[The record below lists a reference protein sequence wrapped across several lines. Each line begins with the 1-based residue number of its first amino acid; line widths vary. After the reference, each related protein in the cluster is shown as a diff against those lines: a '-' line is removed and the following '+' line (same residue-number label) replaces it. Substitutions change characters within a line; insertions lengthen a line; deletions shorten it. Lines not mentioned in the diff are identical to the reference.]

1 MKYAFVTGA
10 AGGLA
15 GACVEEMMRR
25 GGWTIFAAD
34 MNEEGL
40 NTLREKCGDGIIP
53 VVLDITSDESCE
65 AAAKFIEEKAGK
77 FDVVVNAAGIHTMSS
92 LVEGNVTSTVER
104 MLKINVLGMVRVN
117 KAVFPLIKAA
127 GGRIINFSS
136 ECGWEKPQPFNAPYA
151 ITKYAVEAY
160 TMGLRRELNFL
171 DIDVVKIQPGSFKTG
186 MHNQATDGY
195 QRILETT
202 QYYIPVLTVLKPLMS
217 TALAHPHD
225 KKYLV
230 ETVMKAIYANN
241 PKTNYKSKNTWYLA
255 AIDPIPDKIIDFGYK
270 ALVNTGYK
278 LMQKFGKKKEGGE
291 TADAEKQNG

>member
-1 MKYAFVTGA
+1 MKYALITGA

-15 GACVEEMMRR
+15 GACVEELCKDEN
-25 GGWTIFAAD
+25 WTIFAAD
-34 MNEEGL
+34 IMEQGL
-40 NTLREKCGDGIIP
+40 NDLRGRTNERVIP
-53 VVLDITSDESCE
+53 LVLDITSDESCE

-77 FDVVVNAAGIHTMSS
+77 LDVVVNAAGIHTMSS

>member
-1 MKYAFVTGA
+1 MKYALITGA

-15 GACVEEMMRR
+15 GACAEKLSTDEN
-25 GGWTIFAAD
+25 WTVFAAD
-34 MNEEGL
+34 IAEAGL
-40 NTLREKCGDGIIP
+40 NDLRDRTNERVIP
-53 VVLDITSDESCE
+53 LVLDITSDESCE
-65 AAAKFIEEKAGK
+65 AAAKKIEETAGRL
-77 FDVVVNAAGIHTMSS
+77 DVIVNAAGIHTMAS
-92 LVEGNVTSTVER
+92 LVEGNITSTVEK

-117 KAVFPLIKAA
+117 RIMFPLVKAA
-127 GGRIINFSS
+127 QGRIINFSS

-160 TMGLRRELNFL
+160 TIGLRRELNFL
-171 DIDVVKIQPGSFKTG
+171 GMDVVKIQPGSFRTG

-195 QRILETT
+195 QKILETT

-230 ETVMKAIYANN
+230 ETVMKAIYSPR

-255 AIDPIPDKIIDFGYK
+255 AIDPVPDKVIDFGYR

-278 LMQKFGKKKEGGE
+278 LMKKFGKDK
-291 TADAEKQNG
+291 

>member
-1 MKYAFVTGA
+1 MKYALITGA

-15 GACVEEMMRR
+15 GACVEELCKDES
-25 GGWTIFAAD
+25 WTVFAAD
-34 MNEEGL
+34 IMEQGL
-40 NTLREKCGDGIIP
+40 NDLRERTNERVIP
-53 VVLDITSDESCE
+53 LVLDITSDESCE
-65 AAAKFIEEKAGK
+65 AAVKFIEEKAGK
-77 FDVVVNAAGIHTMSS
+77 LDVVVNAAGIHTMSS
-92 LVEGNVTSTVER
+92 LVEGNITSTIER

-171 DIDVVKIQPGSFKTG
+171 DIDVVKIQPGSFRTG
-186 MHNQATDGY
+186 MHNQAADGY

-255 AIDPIPDKIIDFGYK
+255 AIDPIPDKVIDFGYK

-278 LMQKFGKKKEGGE
+278 LMQKFGKKKNGSS
-291 TADAEKQNG
+291 ADAEKQNG